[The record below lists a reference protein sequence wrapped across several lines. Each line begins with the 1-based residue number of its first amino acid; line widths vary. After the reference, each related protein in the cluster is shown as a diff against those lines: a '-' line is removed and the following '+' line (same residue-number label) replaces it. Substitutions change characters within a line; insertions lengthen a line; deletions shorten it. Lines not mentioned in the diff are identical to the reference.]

1 MPTLPKRHRFVI
13 IWMYTNII
21 RISAY
26 DYRVHEY
33 RLYIYDM
40 LIVLYYNI
48 VYIVL
53 YICLI
58 YFVTFAKP
66 IHAERLAGLDV
77 LNISE
82 SSKRKFY
89 EFSIVFLNW
98 FVWFKNGLFRH
109 VDLIFHFSVC
119 QENTPKEGVQ
129 LMMAPVK
136 GDIVADMPEV
146 AAVLHPVAVPSLKE
160 LLSEEGRAV
169 TRCDKMWQDCTNET
183 TPIRTFQE
191 CGFWLIEICRKIE
204 IHLGTRVDIFRQ
216 WATLV
221 LRPSQASKQI
231 LQVQGFD
238 AQQENNRKTFRSHH
252 VITCSY
258 IVLRFEFVD
267 SELHLDLVDS
277 CWFLFC
283 MQVIGKDRKAKVV
296 ASRWLYPWLRS
307 RKSWTRSG
315 MPWKLVSKLKDRF
328 CRQLKTI
335 EKSNDYQIIN
345 NLVSWQ
351 KLFWFWEHK
360 HGWHDDDMMTTWW
373 RHDDDMHG
381 PDVLTAHG
389 NHGKAPIEE
398 LALQAAER
406 LDGLKLDGNA
416 WCSLADRLR
425 ALAHCVCQ

>member
-1 MPTLPKRHRFVI
+1 MFNLFCYVRETHPRGKTRRAWCFEH
-13 IWMYTNII
+13 IWIKQKEI
-21 RISAY
+21 L
-26 DYRVHEY
+26 RVFY
-33 RLYIYDM
+33 SFLK
-40 LIVLYYNI
+40 L
-48 VYIVL
+48 
-53 YICLI
+53 ICLVQKWSI
-58 YFVTFAKP
+58 STCWSDFSFFSLPGKHSKGRRPADDG
-66 IHAERLAGLDV
+66 ASERWYCCRYAWSSSCSASCSGAQLERA
-77 LNISE
+77 SE
-82 SSKRKFY
+82 WRRS
-89 EFSIVFLNW
+89 
-98 FVWFKNGLFRH
+98 G
-109 VDLIFHFSVC
+109 
-119 QENTPKEGVQ
+119 
-129 LMMAPVK
+129 
-136 GDIVADMPEV
+136 
-146 AAVLHPVAVPSLKE
+146 
-160 LLSEEGRAV
+160 
-169 TRCDKMWQDCTNET
+169 CDKMWQDCTNET

-191 CGFWLIEICRKIE
+191 CGFWLIELCRKIE

-360 HGWHDDDMMTTWW
+360 HGWHDDDMMMTWW
-373 RHDDDMHG
+373 WHAWTRR
-381 PDVLTAHG
+381 AHG
-389 NHGKAPIEE
+389 S
-398 LALQAAER
+398 R
-406 LDGLKLDGNA
+406 
-416 WCSLADRLR
+416 
-425 ALAHCVCQ
+425 